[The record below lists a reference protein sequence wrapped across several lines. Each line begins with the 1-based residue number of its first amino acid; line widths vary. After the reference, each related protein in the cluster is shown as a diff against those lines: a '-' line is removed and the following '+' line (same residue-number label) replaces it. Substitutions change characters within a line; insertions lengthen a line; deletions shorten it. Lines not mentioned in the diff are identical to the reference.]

1 MDELKNI
8 RLSER
13 RKTQKATYFYLF
25 EEVSSIDK
33 SIETENKLVPA
44 QVRRKKTMGSDCLLI
59 WDFFGGVMEMFWN
72 WIIVTLHNLVTKLKP
87 LNCML

>member
-13 RKTQKATYFYLF
+13 RKTQKATYFYFF

-33 SIETENKLVPA
+33 SIETENKSVPA

-59 WDFFGGVMEMFWN
+59 WDSFWG
-72 WIIVTLHNLVTKLKP
+72 
-87 LNCML
+87 